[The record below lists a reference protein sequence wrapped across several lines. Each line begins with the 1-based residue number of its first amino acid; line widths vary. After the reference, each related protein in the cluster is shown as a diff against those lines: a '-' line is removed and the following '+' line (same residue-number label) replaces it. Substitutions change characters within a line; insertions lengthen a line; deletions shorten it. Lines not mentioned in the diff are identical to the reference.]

1 MRTGYLL
8 PTGRASRLGV
18 ALEKCYCHREH
29 EAWREPSPGTF
40 DASGGMQMEQ
50 KAQQETQQ
58 NREQKPRDVLRS
70 LANAD
75 DAERLREYVKSIGVN
90 ETFSAIL
97 RLSVDDRE
105 KVLTT
110 LSAED
115 AADFIEEIP
124 NQHAA
129 EMIQKLSA
137 VDAASIL
144 NEMESNDQAGVIG
157 ELKAASAKAVLAEMP
172 PEAAANV
179 ERLNRYDSDSAG
191 GLMMSEFIAYNE
203 DTTAAEV
210 IAGLSE
216 REKQPSS
223 LGMYVYV
230 TSRSG
235 KLTGVVELHSLVL
248 SNHSSPIA
256 FICKP
261 CLSVAED
268 APLSE
273 LDEFFDRYAFLAV
286 PVVDRHDRLLGVVHR
301 QHVAEALADNAA
313 ATYRKSQGIIG
324 GDEIR
329 SQPLLLRSGR
339 RVSWL
344 SLNIVLNIISASVIA
359 LYQDTLSAVIA
370 LVVFLPIVSDMSGCS
385 GNQAVAVSMRE
396 LALGI
401 IKPYEIMRVWLKEVT
416 VGCIN
421 GVILGILLAGVAMLW
436 KGNPWLGLVVGVA
449 LAVNTVIAVSIG
461 GTVPLILKRMGKDPA
476 VASGPILTT
485 VTDMCG
491 FFLILSLAALM
502 LPHLTVS

>member
-1 MRTGYLL
+1 
-8 PTGRASRLGV
+8 
-18 ALEKCYCHREH
+18 
-29 EAWREPSPGTF
+29 
-40 DASGGMQMEQ
+40 MEQ
-50 KAQQETQQ
+50 ETE
-58 NREQKPRDVLRS
+58 RKSRDILLS
-70 LANAD
+70 LATAE
-75 DAERLREYVKSIGVN
+75 DAERLKEYVREIGVN

-97 RLSVDDRE
+97 RLSVEERE

-124 NQHAA
+124 EQHAA

-137 VDAASIL
+137 GDAASIVS
-144 NEMESNDQAGVIG
+144 EMESQDQADVIG
-157 ELKAASAKAVLAEMP
+157 ALNARHAKAVLAEMSP
-172 PEAAANV
+172 DTAANV
-179 ERLNRYDSDSAG
+179 ERLSSYAPESAG
-191 GLMMSEFIAYNE
+191 GLMMSEYIAYPK
-203 DTTAAEV
+203 DATAGEV
-210 IAGLSE
+210 LAGLEE
-216 REKQPSS
+216 REEQSS
-223 LGMYVYV
+223 TLGTYVYV
-230 TSRSG
+230 VSKSG

-248 SNHSSPIA
+248 SKHNAPIA
-256 FICKP
+256 FISKP
-261 CLSVAED
+261 CLSVSDD
-268 APLSE
+268 ASLAD
-273 LDEFFDRYAFLAV
+273 LDAFFDRYAFLAV
-286 PVVDRHDRLLGVVHR
+286 PVVDRSNRLVGVVHR
-301 QHVAEALADNAA
+301 QHVNEAMADNAA

-370 LVVFLPIVSDMSGCS
+370 LAVFLPIVSDMSGCS

-401 IKPYEIMRVWLKEVT
+401 VKPYEIMRVWLKEVS

-421 GVILGILLAGVAMLW
+421 GVILGSLLAGVAMLW
-436 KGNPWLGLVVGVA
+436 QGNPYLGMVVGVA
-449 LAVNTVIAVSIG
+449 LALNTVIAVSIG
-461 GTVPLILKRMGKDPA
+461 GTVPLFLKRMGKDPA

-491 FFLILSLAALM
+491 FFLILSLAAMM
-502 LPHLTVS
+502 LPRLTTG

>member
-1 MRTGYLL
+1 MAKET
-8 PTGRASRLGV
+8 
-18 ALEKCYCHREH
+18 
-29 EAWREPSPGTF
+29 
-40 DASGGMQMEQ
+40 EQ
-50 KAQQETQQ
+50 KS
-58 NREQKPRDVLRS
+58 REVLMS
-70 LANAD
+70 LAEAD
-75 DAERLREYVKSIGVN
+75 DAEQLKEYVKSIGVN

-97 RLSVDDRE
+97 RLSADDRE

-115 AADFIEEIP
+115 AADFIEGIP
-124 NQHAA
+124 DQHAA

-144 NEMESNDQAGVIG
+144 SKMESQDQADVIG
-157 ELKAASAKAVLAEMP
+157 ELKADSAKAVLAEMHP
-172 PEAAANV
+172 DAAATV
-179 ERLNRYDSDSAG
+179 DRLSRYDPNSAG
-191 GLMMSEFIAYNE
+191 GLMMSEFIAYSE
-203 DTTAAEV
+203 DTTAGEV
-210 IAGLSE
+210 IADLGE
-216 REKQPSS
+216 QQKQPST
-223 LGMYVYV
+223 LGTYVYV
-230 TSRSG
+230 TSKSR
-235 KLTGVVELHSLVL
+235 KLSGVVELHSLVL
-248 SNHSSPIA
+248 SSHSSPIA

-268 APLSE
+268 ASLSE
-273 LDEFFDRYAFLAV
+273 LDAFFDRYAFLSV
-286 PVVDRHDRLLGVVHR
+286 PVVDRHNRLVGVVHR
-301 QHVAEALADNAA
+301 QHVAEALADHAA

-359 LYQDTLSAVIA
+359 LYQDTLTAVIA
-370 LVVFLPIVSDMSGCS
+370 LAVFLPIVSDMSGCS

-401 IKPYEIMRVWLKEVT
+401 TKPYEIMHVWLKEVS

-421 GVILGILLAGVAMLW
+421 GVILGLLLAGVAMLW
-436 KGNPWLGLVVGVA
+436 KGNPWLGMVVGVA
-449 LAVNTVIAVSIG
+449 LALNTIIAVSIG

-491 FFLILSLAALM
+491 FFLILSLASLM

>member
-1 MRTGYLL
+1 
-8 PTGRASRLGV
+8 
-18 ALEKCYCHREH
+18 
-29 EAWREPSPGTF
+29 
-40 DASGGMQMEQ
+40 
-50 KAQQETQQ
+50 
-58 NREQKPRDVLRS
+58 
-70 LANAD
+70 
-75 DAERLREYVKSIGVN
+75 VN

-115 AADFIEEIP
+115 AADFIEELP

-129 EMIQKLSA
+129 EMIGKLSA
-137 VDAASIL
+137 SDAASIL
-144 NEMESNDQAGVIG
+144 SEMESQDQADLIS
-157 ELKAASAKAVLAEMP
+157 ELKAESAKAVLAEMH

-179 ERLNRYDSDSAG
+179 ERLSSYAADSAG
-191 GLMMSEFIAYNE
+191 GLMMSEVIAYR
-203 DTTAAEV
+203 DDMTVGEV
-210 IAGLSE
+210 LAKLGE
-216 REKQPSS
+216 RESQPST
-223 LGMYVYV
+223 LGMYIYV

-235 KLTGVVELHSLVL
+235 KISGVVELRSMVL
-248 SNHSSPIA
+248 SSHSSPMA
-256 FICKP
+256 FISKP
-261 CLSVAED
+261 CLSVRDD
-268 APLSE
+268 ATLSE
-273 LDEFFDRYAFLAV
+273 LDEFFDQHPFLAV
-286 PVVDRHDRLLGVVHR
+286 PVVGADRQLVGVVHR

-324 GDEIR
+324 ADEIR

-359 LYQDTLSAVIA
+359 MYQDTLSAVIA
-370 LVVFLPIVSDMSGCS
+370 LAVFLPIVSDMSGCS

-401 IKPYEIMRVWLKEVT
+401 IKPYEIMRVWLKEVS

-421 GVILGILLAGVAMLW
+421 GVILGLLLAGVAMLW
-436 KGNPWLGLVVGVA
+436 KGNPYLGLVVGVA

-461 GTVPLILKRMGKDPA
+461 GTVPLILKHFGKDPA

-491 FFLILSLAALM
+491 FFLILSLAAML
-502 LPHLTVS
+502 LPHLTVG

>member
-1 MRTGYLL
+1 
-8 PTGRASRLGV
+8 
-18 ALEKCYCHREH
+18 
-29 EAWREPSPGTF
+29 
-40 DASGGMQMEQ
+40 MEQ
-50 KAQQETQQ
+50 EAE
-58 NREQKPRDVLRS
+58 LRS
-70 LANAD
+70 WEVLKALAAD
-75 DAERLREYVKSIGVN
+75 NDVEQLRAYVKDIGVN

-97 RLSVDDRE
+97 RLTADERE

-115 AADFIEEIP
+115 AADFIEDIP
-124 NQHAA
+124 DQHAA

-137 VDAASIL
+137 EDAASIVSQ
-144 NEMESNDQAGVIG
+144 MDSQDQADVIE
-157 ELKAASAKAVLAEMP
+157 ELSKEQASAVLAEMH
-172 PEAAANV
+172 PEDVANIQ
-179 ERLNRYDSDSAG
+179 RLRNYAPDSAG
-191 GLMMSEFIAYNE
+191 GLMMSEYIAYSE
-203 DTTAAEV
+203 GTTSGEV
-210 IAGLSE
+210 IAGLGNRGAQES
-216 REKQPSS
+216 K

-230 TSRSG
+230 TSKSG
-235 KLTGVVELHSLVL
+235 KLSGVVELHSLVL
-248 SNHSSPIA
+248 SKPDAPIA

-268 APLSE
+268 SSLIDLES
-273 LDEFFDRYAFLAV
+273 FFDRHEFLAV
-286 PVVDRHDRLLGVVHR
+286 PVVDRHDRLVGVVHR
-301 QHVAEALADNAA
+301 QHVDEALADSAA

-370 LVVFLPIVSDMSGCS
+370 LAVFLPIVSDMSGCS

-401 IKPYEIMRVWLKEVT
+401 VKPFEIMRVWLKEVS

-421 GVILGILLAGVAMLW
+421 GLILGSLLAGVAMLW
-436 KGNPWLGLVVGVA
+436 QGNPYLGLVVGVA
-449 LAVNTVIAVSIG
+449 LALNTVIAVSIG
-461 GTVPLILKRMGKDPA
+461 GTVPLFLKRMGKDPA

-491 FFLILSLAALM
+491 FFLILSLATLM
-502 LPHLTVS
+502 LPKLVTG

>member
-1 MRTGYLL
+1 
-8 PTGRASRLGV
+8 
-18 ALEKCYCHREH
+18 
-29 EAWREPSPGTF
+29 
-40 DASGGMQMEQ
+40 MEQ
-50 KAQQETQQ
+50 EVQKNIE
-58 NREQKPRDVLRS
+58 EKPRDMLKF
-70 LANAD
+70 LAEAD
-75 DAERLREYVKSIGVN
+75 DARQLKEYVKSIGVN

-172 PEAAANV
+172 PEAAATV
-179 ERLNRYDSDSAG
+179 QRLSQYASDSAG
-191 GLMMSEFIAYNE
+191 GLMMSEFIAYSEN
-203 DTTAAEV
+203 TTAGEV
-210 IAGLSE
+210 LADLGE
-216 REKQPSS
+216 RQDEPST

-230 TSRSG
+230 TSKSG

-261 CLSVAED
+261 CLSVD
-268 APLSE
+268 ADASLTD
-273 LDEFFDRYAFLAV
+273 LDEFFDRYAFLSV
-286 PVVDRHDRLLGVVHR
+286 PVVDQKNQLVGVVHR
-301 QHVAEALADNAA
+301 QHLAEALADKDA

-359 LYQDTLSAVIA
+359 MYQDTLSAVIA
-370 LVVFLPIVSDMSGCS
+370 LAVFLPIVSDMSGCS

-401 IKPYEIMRVWLKEVT
+401 IKPYEIMRVWLKEVS

-421 GVILGILLAGVAMLW
+421 GVILGTLLAGVAMLW
-436 KGNPWLGLVVGVA
+436 QGNPWLGLVVGSA
-449 LAVNTVIAVSIG
+449 LALNTVIAVSIG
-461 GTVPLILKRMGKDPA
+461 GTVPLILKRIGKDPA

-491 FFLILSLAALM
+491 FFLILSLASLL